1 MTEEIKQET
10 CNCEKWSVGPEFKQ
24 FLLMILA
31 SFLGC
36 LIALC
41 LYSAAIKPQ
50 KHCPCPPPP
59 PRYEAVRHFDGYQ
72 IPPRG
77 DFRPDRPHR
86 HHRLDAPGPKAK
98 DFKAPIKKDAPKAPA
113 PQN

>member
-10 CNCEKWSVGPEFKQ
+10 CNYEKWTISPEFKQ

-36 LIALC
+36 LVALC
-41 LYSAAIKPQ
+41 LYSAAIKPK

-59 PRYEAVRHFDGYQ
+59 PRFEAVGRFDGYQ
-72 IPPRG
+72 VPPRG